1 MSAAPYQRPDDP
13 RQARSDYYAREDNRD
28 TPEAALESWRT
39 QARALHGAASDAS
52 INIERLEHNL
62 GTLYQQAEARHDA
75 DALQQ
80 ISDAWGRAQQLY
92 ATLAQLDAAMAGAGQ
107 TIKTLN
113 HQRIDLVRELAS
125 LTRAIEIVDT
135 HDARLA
141 NFAADIQAD
150 AYEAAYDTAVEE
162 AGEIASEEHYNVMFE
177 TLAQYGLRA
186 RHVNRLLDLLEG
198 NIEIN
203 PEQAEWLAMFC
214 DSLSEEG
221 V

>member
-1 MSAAPYQRPDDP
+1 MSAVPYTRPDDP
-13 RQARSDYYAREDNRD
+13 RAHSDYYAREDDHN
-28 TPEAALESWRT
+28 TPENALANWRA

-62 GTLYQQAEARHDA
+62 GTLYQQAEARRDQ

-92 ATLAQLDAAMAGAGQ
+92 GTLTELDAAVAGAGE
-107 TIKTLN
+107 TIRTLN
-113 HQRIDLVRELAS
+113 HQRLDLAHELES
-125 LTRAIEIVDT
+125 LARAIEICDT

-150 AYEAAYDTAVEE
+150 AYEAAYDSAIEE
-162 AGEIASEEHYNVMFE
+162 AGEIASEERYNVMFE

-186 RHVNRLLDLLEG
+186 RHVNLLLDLLEG
-198 NIEIN
+198 NIELN
-203 PEQAEWLAMFC
+203 PDQAEWLIMFC
-214 DSLSEEG
+214 DSLREDG